1 MEKTKIKHVYIIGSK
16 GIPAKY
22 GGFESFVENLTK
34 RQTDKT
40 IQYHIACMAEN
51 SLKSDIKEKEFIYN
65 GAKCFNVDVPNI
77 GPARAIY
84 YDLKALE
91 MSIKKAEKNK
101 DIEPIFYVLAC
112 RIGPF
117 ISRFKNRINKING
130 KLFVN
135 PDGHEWLRAKW
146 SYPVRKYWKL
156 SERLMV
162 KHADLLI
169 CDSQNIEKYIHKR
182 YSKYKPKTTYI
193 AYGTDLE
200 KSKLTD
206 NSPEVIEWYKDKM
219 IQIDQY
225 YLVVGRFVPENNY
238 ETMIREFMK
247 SDTKKDF
254 VLITNVEKNKFYEKL
269 KEKTKFDKD
278 RRIKFVGTVYDQE
291 LLKYIREHAFAYIH
305 GHEVGGTNP
314 SLLEALATTKLNL
327 LLDVGFNRE
336 VGLKGAKYWKKEK
349 NNLKNVIDEVEL
361 FNEDKIL
368 TLSFQSNRTISTNFT
383 WGKIVD
389 LYNEIFLNDE
399 EEA

>member
-389 LYNEIFLNDE
+389 LY
-399 EEA
+399 